1 MQQRLDVKILD
12 RDYSLSCTS
21 DQRQALQNAV
31 DLANKKMQN
40 LKDGGKIIGNERIAV
55 MVAVQLALELLSA
68 KAPDGPLAN
77 IAVGDINSKIQKI
90 NDLIDQAQTI

>member
-12 RDYSLSCTS
+12 RDYSLSCTT
-21 DQRQALQNAV
+21 DQRKALQDAV
-31 DLANKKMQN
+31 NLANKKMQSI
-40 LKDGGKIIGNERIAV
+40 KDGGKIVGNERIAV

-77 IAVGDINSKIQKI
+77 ISVGDIKSKIQQI
-90 NDLIDQAQTI
+90 NDLIDEVQTN